1 MNLSKIEIT
10 IIIIKANNL
19 YKEKK
24 YKEAYENYMNVKNKN
39 EEYNGELYSSKDLE
53 EKIQQMKELLEIQLD
68 KKIDNRIP
76 EKIKN
81 VNIIPK
87 EIQEYNEQLKQE
99 NKNMKDDDL

>member
-24 YKEAYENYMNVKNKN
+24 YKEAYENYMNAKNKN

-99 NKNMKDDDL
+99 NKNMKDDL